1 MEEWARRW
9 EASWWRGRGELGAK
23 VEYEGRRVPTWKSS
37 REDVAGRGWRRC
49 VVEGLERRAFEYI
62 RGLYTFGGD
71 LKLSVLCCGIHG
83 VCGFPDALANSRPA
97 ALVVPP
103 AALAPCVCRR
113 PCTILAALVAAFSS
127 RCRRPC
133 PLLAALAAFA
143 AAFYPVC
150 RRRPRELSPRRPC
163 SYTSRPRTVCLS
175 PSAAPCR
182 RSDEATFHRSLSP
195 EASSAPTPPSCLAL
209 RRVVVCEATF
219 RQSPK
224 SEHYGDSL
232 VMPSLPSTPNDIG
245 NQDHYRIYTR
255 NHGYEES
262 TTAV

>member
-23 VEYEGRRVPTWKSS
+23 VENEGRRVPTWKSS

-103 AALAPCVCRR
+103 AALVVP
-113 PCTILAALVAAFSS
+113 PS
-127 RCRRPC
+127 
-133 PLLAALAAFA
+133 
-143 AAFYPVC
+143 
-150 RRRPRELSPRRPC
+150 RPREISP
-163 SYTSRPRTVCLS
+163 RPRTICMS
-175 PSAAPCR
+175 PSA
-182 RSDEATFHRSLSP
+182 
-195 EASSAPTPPSCLAL
+195 EASSARFL
-209 RRVVVCEATF
+209 
-219 RQSPK
+219 
-224 SEHYGDSL
+224 
-232 VMPSLPSTPNDIG
+232 
-245 NQDHYRIYTR
+245 
-255 NHGYEES
+255 
-262 TTAV
+262 

>member
-1 MEEWARRW
+1 MRLSTLEVYIPLEEI
-9 EASWWRGRGELGAK
+9 K
-23 VEYEGRRVPTWKSS
+23 N
-37 REDVAGRGWRRC
+37 
-49 VVEGLERRAFEYI
+49 
-62 RGLYTFGGD
+62 
-71 LKLSVLCCGIHG
+71 LSVLCCGIHG

-163 SYTSRPRTVCLS
+163 SYPGRPRTVCVS

-195 EASSAPTPPSCLAL
+195 KASSAPTPPSCLAL
-209 RRVVVCEATF
+209 PVSSCARRLSTN
-219 RQSPK
+219 RQRVNAMC
-224 SEHYGDSL
+224 DSL
-232 VMPSLPSTPNDIG
+232 VMPFLISLNDID
-245 NQDHYRIYTR
+245 NRDQYRIYTR
-255 NHGYEES
+255 NGYEES

>member
-1 MEEWARRW
+1 MLWD
-9 EASWWRGRGELGAK
+9 SWRLWFSLRPRELSP
-23 VEYEGRRVPTWKSS
+23 RPPPF
-37 REDVAGRGWRRC
+37 VA
-49 VVEGLERRAFEYI
+49 
-62 RGLYTFGGD
+62 
-71 LKLSVLCCGIHG
+71 
-83 VCGFPDALANSRPA
+83 
-97 ALVVPP
+97 

-163 SYTSRPRTVCLS
+163 SYPGRPRTVCLP

-209 RRVVVCEATF
+209 PVSSCARRLSTN
-219 RQSPK
+219 RQRVNAMC
-224 SEHYGDSL
+224 DSL
-232 VMPSLPSTPNDIG
+232 VMPFLPSAPNDIG
-245 NQDHYRIYTR
+245 NRDQYRIYTR
-255 NHGYEES
+255 NGYEES